1 MVLVIYLIADPLWD
15 TRSRSAYEC
24 THTLTDPYP
33 LPPPSPPQ
41 VECVVI
47 YLDEYVR
54 RREALHARIL
64 GLVEDHRTRANLRFV
79 AAGGDGTVSWVRTG
93 GIPHADC

>member
-1 MVLVIYLIADPLWD
+1 
-15 TRSRSAYEC
+15 
-24 THTLTDPYP
+24 
-33 LPPPSPPQ
+33 
-41 VECVVI
+41 VI